1 MVTTLKSCVCL
12 GWPPAG
18 FLCLRHT
25 CFVCDQSGQKVPP
38 HACREGLF
46 RILSSCRGA
55 AEVGVEG
62 KRLNSQSAAER
73 LWLEGRIAMVTAA
86 FARLLPAA
94 CSSGPAALTGPKV
107 SQEKRRCRD
116 VLEHNCTSSILAG
129 LRAAGPHWLASSLDQ
144 TSAVWTEPAGSVG
157 ADAWADL
164 GRAGS
169 CRSEPE
175 PSDLC
180 CTSVAC

>member
-1 MVTTLKSCVCL
+1 MFVLAGPLLGSSVFVTHASFAISL
-12 GWPPAG
+12 GRKFPPTPAARG
-18 FLCLRHT
+18 FSESSR
-25 CFVCDQSGQKVPP
+25 VVEVRQK
-38 HACREGLF
+38 L
-46 RILSSCRGA
+46 
-55 AEVGVEG
+55 GVEG

-144 TSAVWTEPAGSVG
+144 TSAVWTEPAGSVWVEQE
-157 ADAWADL
+157 AV
-164 GRAGS
+164 GRSLNPPISAAQVWLANWLS
-169 CRSEPE
+169 WQ
-175 PSDLC
+175 
-180 CTSVAC
+180 

>member
-1 MVTTLKSCVCL
+1 MFVLAGPLLGSSVFVTHASFAISL
-12 GWPPAG
+12 GRKFPPTPAARG
-18 FLCLRHT
+18 FSESSR
-25 CFVCDQSGQKVPP
+25 VVEVRQK
-38 HACREGLF
+38 L
-46 RILSSCRGA
+46 
-55 AEVGVEG
+55 GVEG

-129 LRAAGPHWLASSLDQ
+129 LRAAGPHWSASSLDQ